1 MLEQLVAP
9 FHVIRYGTSQ
19 AGKDE
24 YILYYRGKGESS
36 DEFIYLIDYLFTY
49 QIMDNASKIIFKLP
63 YATSISSP
71 NFQKSKKE
79 YAEMVAP
86 NFSVAKM
93 ILDRLNIIEMK
104 SISIVKP
111 QFFESELGML

>member
-1 MLEQLVAP
+1 
-9 FHVIRYGTSQ
+9 
-19 AGKDE
+19 
-24 YILYYRGKGESS
+24 
-36 DEFIYLIDYLFTY
+36 
-49 QIMDNASKIIFKLP
+49 MDNASKIIFKLP